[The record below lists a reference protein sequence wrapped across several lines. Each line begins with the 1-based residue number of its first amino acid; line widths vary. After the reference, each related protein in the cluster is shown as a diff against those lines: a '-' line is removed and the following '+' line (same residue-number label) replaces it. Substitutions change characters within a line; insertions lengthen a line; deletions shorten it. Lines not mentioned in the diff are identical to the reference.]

1 MTNLSDI
8 LTDKFELTL
17 VKSDVNTSPW
27 NKKNTLVNTVTKIM
41 KDGLYKDIVWS
52 ETASVSGP

>member
-8 LTDKFELTL
+8 LTDKFKLTL